1 MTQVLAFAF
10 GAALSA
16 SEAGHPSAAK
26 TNQVHERGRGTLRAA
41 KPTAEYIHK
50 KARTGTE
57 DEADGRLQD
66 PFHGEDKHLDKN
78 PAIIQVY
85 RESKS
90 RGLPQGANF

>member
-1 MTQVLAFAF
+1 MTQALAFAF

-16 SEAGHPSAAK
+16 SEAGCK

-41 KPTAEYIHK
+41 KPTAECIHK
-50 KARTGTE
+50 KARTE
-57 DEADGRLQD
+57 DEADGRLQ
-66 PFHGEDKHLDKN
+66 DKHLDKN

-90 RGLPQGANF
+90 RGLPEGANF